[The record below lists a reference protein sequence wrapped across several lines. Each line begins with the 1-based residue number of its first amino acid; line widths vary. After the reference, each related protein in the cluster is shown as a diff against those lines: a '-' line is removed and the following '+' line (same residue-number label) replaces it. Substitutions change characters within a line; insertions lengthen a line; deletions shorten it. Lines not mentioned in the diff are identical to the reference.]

1 MDPKR
6 NRGGSVSL
14 SALCRKLGLEPDN
27 SEQLAVALTH
37 RSWVAENGGQDN
49 ERLEFLGDAVLQ
61 LVVTDQI
68 MASFPK
74 APEGQLSRIRSR
86 LVRSSALAELAHD
99 WELGQSLRL
108 GVGEERSGGRERESV
123 LADACEAVIGAVY
136 LVAGIERCREV
147 LGPTIQ
153 RRLAEVEDPATF
165 GIGPKSLLQELTVA
179 RWGVLPD
186 YRLVETSGPDHAR
199 VYTVEVTVG
208 AHASAQGA
216 ATTKQ
221 NAQRAAAARVIG
233 MLAGLEAAEE

>member
-1 MDPKR
+1 M
-6 NRGGSVSL
+6 SL
-14 SALCRKLGLEPDN
+14 SALCRKLGLKPEEA
-27 SEQLAVALTH
+27 EQLTVALTH
-37 RSWVAENGGQDN
+37 RSWVAENAGQDN

-68 MASFPK
+68 MVSFPS

-86 LVRSSALAELAHD
+86 LVRASALAELARHWD
-99 WELGQSLRL
+99 LGSFLRL

-136 LVAGIERCREV
+136 LETGIDQCREV

-153 RRLAEVEDPATF
+153 RLLAEVEDPATF

-179 RWGVLPD
+179 KWGVLPE
-186 YRLVETSGPDHAR
+186 YRLVNTSGPDHAR
-199 VYTVEVTVG
+199 VYTVEVSVG
-208 AHASAQGA
+208 GHANAQGA

-221 NAQRAAAARVIG
+221 NAQRAAAAKVIG